1 MEYSPVAFTG
11 AASVPGAV
19 RPKRR
24 HYRYRIHA
32 LTYVNLDHANGGV
45 IREISEAG
53 LAVQAV
59 APLSVDQQVHL
70 RFDLASPRTRVE
82 TTGRVVWADTWGRA
96 GVEFLELPQRA
107 QRSLKDWVFTQL
119 LARAYG
125 VYGTDLVFIHRKP
138 GEDATQLVF
147 SGPPRP
153 ALATPAVVREVPRK
167 RVRLVW
173 CPIPI
178 SARNLARLLD
188 GLILVCAVLL
198 FSVVSLAMTHEF
210 PTWPIGL
217 GLGCTVAVVFAGI
230 YQWLFASWIGATP
243 GAFLAGLAVRGA
255 REAEREERTR
265 FR

>member
-1 MEYSPVAFTG
+1 MEYSPVALTG

-32 LTYVNLDHANGGV
+32 LTYVNLDQANGGV
-45 IREISEAG
+45 IREISETG

-59 APLSVDQQVHL
+59 AALSVDQQVHL
-70 RFDLASPRTRVE
+70 RFELLSPRTRVE
-82 TTGRVVWADTWGRA
+82 TTGRVVWTDELGQA
-96 GVEFLELPQRA
+96 GVEFLELPPRA
-107 QRSLKDWVFTQL
+107 RRSLKDWLFTQL

-153 ALATPAVVREVPRK
+153 ALALASATPEVPRE

-178 SARNLARLLD
+178 SARSLARLLD
-188 GLILVCAVLL
+188 GLILVSAVLL

-243 GAFLAGLAVRGA
+243 GAFLAGIAVGGEGK
-255 REAEREERTR
+255 REWEERPR